1 MTYMKFMVTL
11 EARHN
16 YSENGGSN
24 AHIEATLKEAIIGVT
39 KMITSNGEVSCGDG
53 RLSGVGLVSVQ
64 RAPVTP
70 VHFCPEPPKT
80 WIQQID
86 SQLQQ
91 NEIDKLRL
99 LQVVA
104 EAQDNL
110 RWIAKRDKA
119 LLKEYRLHAATEK
132 RLKKL
137 GIKSAIDQLNKDV
150 HPDHQIKAVRKP
162 RKIVK

>member
-1 MTYMKFMVTL
+1 MTYMKYTVTL
-11 EARHN
+11 ESK
-16 YSENGGSN
+16 YGYPEQGGNN
-24 AHIEATLKEAIIGVT
+24 AIVEAKLKEAILGVT
-39 KMITSNGEVSCGDG
+39 KMITSDGEVSCGDG
-53 RLSGVGLVSVQ
+53 RLNGVGLVSVQ
-64 RAPVTP
+64 RTPVTP

-137 GIKSAIDQLNKDV
+137 GIKSETDQLNKGV